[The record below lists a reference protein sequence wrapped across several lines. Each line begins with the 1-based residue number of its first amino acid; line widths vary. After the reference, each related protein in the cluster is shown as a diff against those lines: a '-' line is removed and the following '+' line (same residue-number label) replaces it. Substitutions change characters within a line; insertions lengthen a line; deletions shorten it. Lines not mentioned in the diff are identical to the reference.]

1 MLFAQQYALYLQPF
15 VMVQLECRLLFFVI
29 EDWKTPEMQ
38 ISAFQVK
45 LLLPHPSLNIM
56 LSHFLT
62 LEEW

>member
-1 MLFAQQYALYLQPF
+1 
-15 VMVQLECRLLFFVI
+15 MVQLECRLLFFVI